1 VPRPARAKKSKHRAA
16 VCQQREKGSHIM
28 ELNANSGKQVSIQV
42 DGAPYDRY
50 AIKTHF
56 VKIGEDYISLVE
68 QYVKPHFQAGDF
80 LSISEKIIALC
91 QKRVVYKKD
100 MKLSRMAKFLS
111 RFAASSS
118 AGIGVDSPWKM
129 QFAIDLCGRW
139 KVFWAAVAAGFG
151 KLFGKKGV
159 FYNMVGMEVTG
170 LDGFYDHVFEEY
182 GNYGIRIPENPAGV
196 CNEIYEKTGVPC
208 MIVDANDLTIEI
220 LGHGDHVSY
229 SEEQMVALIQDNPA
243 GQSDELTPF
252 ILIRPA
258 EAPAAPENTAPETA
272 APETAAPENTAPE
285 TAAPEN
291 TAPET
296 AAPETTA
303 PEADIPAES

>member
-1 VPRPARAKKSKHRAA
+1 
-16 VCQQREKGSHIM
+16 M
-28 ELNANSGKQVSIQV
+28 ELKANNGKQIEITV
-42 DGAPYDRY
+42 DDKRYSRY
-50 AIKTHF
+50 ALQTHF
-56 VKIGEDYISLVE
+56 VKIGEDYISLVN
-68 QYVKPHFQAGDF
+68 QYVKPHYQAGDF

-100 MKLSRMAKFLS
+100 MKLSRMARFLS

-129 QFAIDLCGRW
+129 QFAIDHCGRW
-139 KVFWAAVAAGFG
+139 KVFWAAIAAGFG

-159 FYNMVGMEVTG
+159 FYNIVGMEVTG

-196 CNEIYEKTGVPC
+196 CNEIFEKTGIPC

-220 LGHGDHVSY
+220 LGHGDDVPY
-229 SEEQMVALIQDNPA
+229 TEQQMVSLIGDNPA

-252 ILIRPA
+252 ILIRP
-258 EAPAAPENTAPETA
+258 TETA
-272 APETAAPENTAPE
+272 AHEESEAEPKADSPSDAASESE
-285 TAAPEN
+285 QEVKL
-291 TAPET
+291 ES
-296 AAPETTA
+296 E
-303 PEADIPAES
+303 EA